1 MLTRKIKKV
10 NEEEKPK
17 RLKRPKGKHIDALMW
32 SSKIIVNLRTSFE
45 EENKRLFLLGKI
57 IK

>member
-1 MLTRKIKKV
+1 MRKIKKV

-17 RLKRPKGKHIDALMW
+17 RLKCPKGKHIDALMW